1 MSKETNTEGTEA
13 SIPPIV
19 ETTPPAAEAE
29 KPKRT
34 RKPKDDEA
42 PPVEPPP
49 VEPPQL
55 KQFSASG
62 PAPWP
67 TAINGKLGPKEPAVQ
82 AWLAENG
89 YEPHAT
95 LP

>member
-1 MSKETNTEGTEA
+1 MSENTNTEGTEA
-13 SIPPIV
+13 DIPPPV
-19 ETTPPAAEAE
+19 EAAPQATEAE

-34 RKPKDDEA
+34 RKSKDDEA
-42 PPVEPPP
+42 PPVEPPK
-49 VEPPQL
+49 L

-82 AWLAENG
+82 AWLAENE